1 MLTLDIAIVTRNRAQ
16 VLDLSLP
23 LLLKQSRKPD
33 NIIIVDSS
41 DDPEAV
47 PAVVQKYLSA
57 TDIPIT
63 FFRSPAGMTIQRNIA
78 LQHVTSD
85 IVMFPDD
92 DSLLL
97 PGALEAIMRIYEA
110 DVDERIGGVCGREAL
125 EAPAAVLSVARKR
138 YRMNRVDRIKKL
150 IARQRFLLERRF
162 CPDPMTLFGRS
173 RCNALGTLDWLSEKN
188 AVAVEYMTGF
198 RMSFRTR
205 LIAQH
210 GFDETLGRYA
220 LFEDV
225 DASYSIMKTHLVV
238 SAWDARVYHYRS
250 PERRDAGLM
259 LGVMQVLNRAYVVC
273 RHAEPG
279 ANARRSLQRYTLYK
293 MGIYMTEAQSKFG
306 RDRLIGAFRAYRCLP
321 ALLKATPE
329 NLTDT
334 YLQLR
339 EYCLNGT
346 KSLVPFPSLAGM
358 QEAIDLEPETRPA
371 MPNSEG
377 G

>member
-279 ANARRSLQRYTLYK
+279 AYARRSLKRYTLYK

-321 ALLKATPE
+321 KLLRATPE
-329 NLTDT
+329 DLTDT
-334 YLQLR
+334 YLHLR
-339 EYCLNGT
+339 EYCLNGR
-346 KSLVPFPSLAGM
+346 KPLVSLPSLAEV

-377 G
+377 V